1 MSQLLGPVMQ
11 NAFIVDD
18 LEASIHEWS
27 RKLGIG
33 PFYVFEHIK
42 FDRILFR
49 SQPCTADITA
59 AIAYWGDMQIE
70 LVVQHN
76 QAPSIYKEFRER
88 GGRGLQHMAVMTDDL
103 DAHLARLKPLDIE
116 PVQHG
121 QVAGGGARFAYVSS
135 DFMPGTM
142 IELIES
148 GTAILGYFKVI
159 QAAAATWDGKNPIVR
174 V

>member
-1 MSQLLGPVMQ
+1 MSKLFGPVMQ
-11 NAFIVDD
+11 NAFVVDD
-18 LEASIHEWS
+18 LESAVQHWS
-27 RKLGIG
+27 RTLGIG
-33 PFYVFEHIK
+33 PFYAFEHIK
-42 FDRILFR
+42 FDSLQFR
-49 SQPCTADITA
+49 GKPGQADITA
-59 AIAYWGDMQIE
+59 AIAYWGDVQIE

-76 QAPSIYKEFRER
+76 QAPSIYRDFLDR

-103 DAHLARLKPLDIE
+103 DAHLARLRPLGIE

-148 GTAILGYFKVI
+148 GPAILGYFKVI
-159 QAAAATWDGKNPIVR
+159 QQAAATWDGKNPLVR